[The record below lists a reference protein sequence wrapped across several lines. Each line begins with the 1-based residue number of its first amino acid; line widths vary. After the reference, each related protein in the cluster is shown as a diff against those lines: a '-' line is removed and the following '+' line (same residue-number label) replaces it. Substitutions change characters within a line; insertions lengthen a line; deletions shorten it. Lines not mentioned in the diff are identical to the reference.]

1 MGCLPATQMLKKRQ
15 LDNSC
20 FIILR
25 HPRDFRASHP
35 TMTFPTAASLVPDSP
50 ATSRIGRFYITREL
64 GRGSVGCVYL
74 GHDPVIARDIAIK
87 TFKPRLSAADRARHE
102 QHFINEARAAG
113 RLSHPNIVTVYDASS
128 EGGVTYIAMEYLQ
141 GLELNKMLANGHR
154 FLPDEVATIGWKIAD
169 ALDHAHRNQ
178 VIHRDIKPANIF
190 MVRED
195 QPKLVDFGIARSP
208 NRLPDQDAEAD
219 EPYTLFRNNNLLGT
233 PNYMSPEQACG
244 KQVDERTDIYSL
256 GAVMYEM
263 LTGRKPFEAGDTDK
277 LLQQIAYKAPP
288 PPSELDPRIPV
299 ALSQIVMMAMSKKPE
314 KRYPSAERMALD
326 IKRFLM
332 RERRARRNLQIPV
345 ATLEQKDPV
354 ADTPEQSTLAW
365 IIALLL
371 LAVAAGFVTIAFM
384 RDKIGWF

>member
-1 MGCLPATQMLKKRQ
+1 
-15 LDNSC
+15 
-20 FIILR
+20 
-25 HPRDFRASHP
+25 
-35 TMTFPTAASLVPDSP
+35 MTFPTAASLVPDSP
-50 ATSRIGRFYITREL
+50 AVNRIGRFYITREL

-87 TFKPRLSAADRARHE
+87 TFKPRLSAADRNKHE

-128 EGGVTYIAMEYLQ
+128 EGGSTYIAMEYLQ
-141 GLELNKMLANGHR
+141 GHELNKILANGHR

-190 MVRED
+190 MVRDD

-208 NRLPDQDAEAD
+208 NRLPDQDAGAD

-233 PNYMSPEQACG
+233 PNYMSPEQASG

-263 LTGRKPFEAGDTDK
+263 LTGRKPFEAGDTAN

-314 KRYPSAERMALD
+314 KRYPSAEKMALD

-332 RERRARRNLQIPV
+332 RERRARRSLQIPV
-345 ATLEQKDPV
+345 ATLEQKDPA
-354 ADTPEQSTLAW
+354 ADTPEQGKLAW
-365 IIALLL
+365 VIATLL
-371 LAVAAGFVTIAFM
+371 LAVAAGFMAIAFM
-384 RDKIGWF
+384 RDTIGWF